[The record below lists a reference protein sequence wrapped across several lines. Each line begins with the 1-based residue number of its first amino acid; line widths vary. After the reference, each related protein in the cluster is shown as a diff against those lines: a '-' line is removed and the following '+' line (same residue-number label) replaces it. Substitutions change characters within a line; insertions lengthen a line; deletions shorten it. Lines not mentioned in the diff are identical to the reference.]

1 LEYYLEITAYLLQA
15 LALAMVPFSV
25 ALYSSAYRCIEI
37 NESFEIG
44 IFFSFFQGGLL
55 LLGWL
60 TGYALAG
67 YFSSLAFPVASMIFL
82 FIGIKL
88 FSESRKPV
96 PEKRTYPARNFRLL
110 TGFSVAI
117 SINAFLVGIGN
128 GLVESNWMIMTV
140 SLVFMTYFFSLLGVR
155 IGKKGRFNT
164 ARNSEIAG
172 GVIMLAMSA
181 FMIVQYIKMA

>member
-1 LEYYLEITAYLLQA
+1 MFQA

-25 ALYSSAYRCIEI
+25 ALYSSAYRCIEM

-60 TGYALAG
+60 IGYALSG
-67 YFSSLAFPVASMIFL
+67 FFSSLAFPVASMIFL

-96 PEKRTYPARNFRLL
+96 PEKRTYPSRNIRLL
-110 TGFSVAI
+110 IGFSVAI

-128 GLVESNWMIMTV
+128 GLIESNWMIMAA
-140 SLVFMTYFFSLLGVR
+140 SLVFMTYLFALLGIR
-155 IGKKGRFNT
+155 IGKKGRYKT
-164 ARNSEIAG
+164 ARSSEIMG
-172 GVIMLAMSA
+172 GVIMLAMSV
-181 FMIVQYIKMA
+181 FMIVQYIKMV